1 MSIFHGLFLFWL
13 IVTQITLTIWLT
25 INVGKI
31 AILKTTVA
39 DGIIF
44 WICVLAYGFVAIG
57 IGAIDYYYSLWCAT
71 GITIIIGAAA
81 FISNVKL
88 NHTLEAKPK

>member
-1 MSIFHGLFLFWL
+1 MSVFHGLFLFWL

-25 INVGKI
+25 VNIGKI
-31 AILKTTVA
+31 AILKTDVA
-39 DGIIF
+39 KGIIC

-57 IGAIDYYYSLWCAT
+57 IGTIDYYYSLWCAT

-88 NHTLEAKPK
+88 NNILEAKPK